1 MSLFQDIGGKISRNA
16 LLKVFDRDTVLESLK
31 SPLNF
36 ELGEGLIIRD
46 VLNVARLFRL
56 HYKVG
61 QFAPSTI
68 HSKLDLVVVGMGSL
82 EFEFTI
88 KK

>member
-1 MSLFQDIGGKISRNA
+1 MSLFQDKRAKISRDA
-16 LLKVFDRDTVLESLK
+16 LFKVFHRDAVLEPLK

-36 ELGEGLIIRD
+36 ELGEGHIIRD

-68 HSKLDLVVVGMGSL
+68 HSKLDLVVVGM
-82 EFEFTI
+82 
-88 KK
+88 